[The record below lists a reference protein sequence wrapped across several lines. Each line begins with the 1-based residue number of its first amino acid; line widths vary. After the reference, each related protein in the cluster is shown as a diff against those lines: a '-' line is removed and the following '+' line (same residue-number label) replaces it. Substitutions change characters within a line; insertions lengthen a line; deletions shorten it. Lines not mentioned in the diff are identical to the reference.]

1 MNAREKLEA
10 ALEQAV
16 DFLAYQATSGMTLGT
31 QVAAAAA
38 LVQAGADIGL
48 LDKTEAPKGN
58 AGPLTD
64 AELFGVDLSAEGKAY
79 ANPKPNE
86 RMDAA
91 AEAAKSMGAA
101 REEMMQF
108 VVKDEVAGPLPPPK
122 LPWRPI
128 AELPERPD
136 VSMVFALWISH
147 EPDIGSPDPEMIVR
161 FGRFGI
167 DAWSSWNNRVKVSH
181 YTHFLELTPP

>member
-1 MNAREKLEA
+1 MNARQKLEA
-10 ALEQAV
+10 ALPWVV
-16 DFLAYQATSGMTLGT
+16 DSLISIAKFSIDPTK
-31 QVAAAAA
+31 QVAAGAVLADMAIAAGIFA
-38 LVQAGADIGL
+38 
-48 LDKTEAPKGN
+48 KTEAPKGN
-58 AGPLTD
+58 VGPLTD
-64 AELFGVDLSAEGKAY
+64 VELFGVDL
-79 ANPKPNE
+79 
-86 RMDAA
+86 DAA

-136 VSMVFALWISH
+136 VSRVFALWISH